1 LTDAQRERRKELT
14 LNLEQT
20 WKIEEIKA
28 RQRSRDREIKEG
40 GRNTAYFYA
49 KANQRRRKKLFLIW
63 RRMITP

>member
-14 LNLEQT
+14 LKLEQT

-40 GRNTAYFYA
+40 AGILHIFMPRLTKGEEKNYF
-49 KANQRRRKKLFLIW
+49 LFGGE
-63 RRMITP
+63 